1 MTREA
6 LLKASITEFEDRK
19 NNALFWDCKRIIT
32 QSGYCYIIKKSS
44 RPISCAFHY
53 NRSFETDESVGKY
66 ENNDF
71 TLNTR
76 EELNYHGIIEYK
88 GMFFAISSVGN
99 YNETMGQY
107 HYQGSGA
114 FKPISDQFLITSEEE
129 INNKIGVD
137 CIPIF
142 VKFGESQNIPTL
154 PSYYEAA
161 YSNKQYVLVS
171 CENISTLTPI
181 KTENKEY
188 VQRKLDNVTLALIN
202 FDTFSAMQFID
213 KLQQES
219 LKNDASFGFASLPDL
234 KEKTIHQMSFDWKA
248 LSYTSEFQIHYA
260 ITSANEE
267 KSVIIRNAFFNML
280 EML

>member
-19 NNALFWDCKRIIT
+19 NNALFWDCKRILT
-32 QSGYCYIIKKSS
+32 DSGYCYIIKQKSRLVS
-44 RPISCAFHY
+44 AAIHY
-53 NRSFETDESVGKY
+53 NRSFETDEAVGKY

-71 TLNTR
+71 ALNTR
-76 EELNYHGIIEYK
+76 EELNYHGLLEYK
-88 GMFFAISSVGN
+88 GMHFAISSAGN

-114 FKPISDQFLITSEEE
+114 FKPISDTFLITSEEE
-129 INNKIGVD
+129 IGSKIGVD

-142 VKFGESQNIPTL
+142 IRFGKSIGIPTL
-154 PSYYEAA
+154 PSYFEAT

-171 CENISTLTPI
+171 CENIDTQTPVYV
-181 KTENKEY
+181 KKGEY
-188 VQRKLDNVTLALIN
+188 LQRKQDNVTLSLVN
-202 FDTFSAMQFID
+202 FTTSEAMKYID
-213 KLQQES
+213 LLQQES
-219 LKNDASFGFASLPDL
+219 LKPTPEFGFASLPDL

-260 ITSANEE
+260 ISSQNDKTDI
-267 KSVIIRNAFFNML
+267 IIRDVFFDML
-280 EML
+280 EAL